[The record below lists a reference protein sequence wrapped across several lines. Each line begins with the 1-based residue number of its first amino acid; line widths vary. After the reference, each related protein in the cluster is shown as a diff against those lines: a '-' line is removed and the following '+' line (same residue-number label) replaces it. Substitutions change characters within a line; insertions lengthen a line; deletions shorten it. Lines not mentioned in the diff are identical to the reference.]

1 MQNVRLDEAQAEIKV
16 PGKILQLQICR
27 WHHYYGRKWRGTKET
42 LDESERGEW
51 NAGLKINILK
61 QIMASSPITSV
72 QLLSRVRLFA
82 TPWTAICQVPVHY
95 QCLELTQTSVHWIC
109 DAIQWSHPL
118 LSPSPPTFNLLQHQ
132 GLFQWVSSLH
142 QVAKVLEFQFQHQSF
157 WWIFRTDFL

>member
-1 MQNVRLDEAQAEIKV
+1 MQNVRLDEAQAAIKV

-27 WHHYYGRKWRGTKET
+27 WHHYYSRKWRGTKEP

-51 NAGLKINILK
+51 NTGLKINILK

-72 QLLSRVRLFA
+72 QLLSCVRLFA
-82 TPWTAICQVPVHY
+82 TPWTAIHQVPVHY
-95 QCLELTQTSVHWIC
+95 QCLELTQTSVHWVC

-132 GLFQWVSSLH
+132 GLFQWLSSSH
-142 QVAKVLEFQFQHQSF
+142 QVAKVFKLKP
-157 WWIFRTDFL
+157 